1 MTDLYD
7 CAYYCENQSIYLTEE
22 QGKIQESQQA

>member
-7 CAYYCENQSIYLTEE
+7 CAYYCENQSIYLMEE